1 MTRTTLGFAEERLM
15 QLLQASPEPLTATDI
30 QVARKLRTVRGV
42 HSQLRA
48 LHLRGL
54 VQVVI
59 PAVSGVL
66 GRKQG
71 YLPTDRAQEWLRAQE
86 RPYEGYHA
94 TERGDCP

>member
-15 QLLQASPEPLTATDI
+15 QLLQASPEPMTADDL
-30 QVARKLRTVRGV
+30 ARARRLKTVRGT
-42 HSQLRA
+42 HAQLRA

-71 YLPTDRAQEWLRAQE
+71 YMSTDRAQEWLRGQE
-86 RPYEGYHA
+86 RPYSGYHA